1 MKISDSNYYVV
12 HGWMITRLG
21 LKGVD
26 LQLYAIIYGFTQ
38 DGESEFAGSVQYLC
52 DFCGGV
58 TRPTVAASLKRLCEN
73 GLIEK
78 LPQTINGVTFN
89 RYRIAENILQGD
101 KNFLQGIEKNRTEG
115 GKKILHNKEDSI
127 VNLNKEVYTQR
138 VDALLILWNSLQN
151 GIAQVREIKKG
162 STRDKKVTALL
173 KEYSDEEIR
182 EAIENI
188 RKSEFLRGINLSG
201 WRITF
206 DWFINQ
212 SNFQKVLEGN
222 YSNSTKKDSPYGSRR
237 NNAEPDRPAS
247 YDIQKAMEE
256 TRRSVPKLRK
266 KQ

>member
-1 MKISDSNYYVV
+1 MKISDGNYYVV

-89 RYRIAENILQGD
+89 RYRIAENFLQGG
-101 KNFLQGIEKNRTEG
+101 KNFLQGVEKNFTEV
-115 GKKILHNKEDSI
+115 GKNFLHNNNSVI

-138 VDALLILWNSLQN
+138 VDALLVLWNGLQN
-151 GIAQVREIKKG
+151 GITQVREIKKG
-162 STRDKKVTALL
+162 SPREKKVTALL
-173 KEYSDEEIR
+173 KEYSDEEIC
-182 EAIENI
+182 EAVENI

-212 SNFQKVLEGN
+212 NNFQKVLEGN
-222 YSNSTKKDSPYGSRR
+222 YSNSIKKTSQDISRK

-247 YDIQKAMEE
+247 YDIQKAMDEM
-256 TRRSVPKLRK
+256 RRSVPKLKK